1 MTFEQLQIFIAVA
14 EREHLT
20 QAAEAVRLTPS
31 AVSSSIRSLEGFYGV
46 ELFHRVGRRIELTQ
60 AGRLF
65 LPEAKAVVARAHAA
79 AGMLNDIGHLRRGS
93 LDIHASQT
101 VASYWLPPYLAQFRA
116 AYPGVDLEMVTAN
129 TQAVADA
136 VLDGR
141 ADLGL
146 VEGRIDHGALEMTS
160 VARDTLVI
168 VAAPSHDL
176 ANGRAL
182 TNADLAGLS
191 WILRERGS
199 GTRSEFEAALKATG
213 LAPEALT
220 VALTLP
226 SNEAVLSAVRH
237 GNAATAV
244 SAIAAEPL
252 LSLRAVVR
260 LNYDLPQRHFY
271 LLRHKERHRTRT
283 AAAFC
288 DLLARDTRESQKD

>member
-20 QAAEAVRLTPS
+20 RAAEAVHLTPS
-31 AVSSSIRSLEGFYGV
+31 AVSSAIRSLEGFYGV
-46 ELFHRVGRRIELTQ
+46 ELFHRIGRRIELTQ

-65 LPEAKAVVARAHAA
+65 LPEARAVVARAHAA
-79 AGMLNDIGHLRRGS
+79 AGLLNDIGHLRRGS
-93 LDIHASQT
+93 LDIFASQT
-101 VASYWLPPYLAQFRA
+101 VASYWLPPYLAEFRA

-146 VEGRIDHGALEMTS
+146 VEGRVDHGALEAKP
-160 VARDTLVI
+160 VARDTLMI
-168 VAAPSHDL
+168 VAAPSHVL
-176 ANGRAL
+176 ADGRAL
-182 TNADLAGLS
+182 THDDVAGLS

-199 GTRSEFEAALKATG
+199 GTRSEFEAALTAAG
-213 LAPEALT
+213 IAPGALR
-220 VALTLP
+220 VELTLP

-237 GNAATAV
+237 GRAATVV

-252 LSLRAVVR
+252 LSLGAVVR
-260 LNYDLPQRHFY
+260 LNYDLPQRDFI
-271 LLRHKERHRTRT
+271 LLRHKERHRTT
-283 AAAFC
+283 AAAAFC
-288 DLLARDTRESQKD
+288 DLMAKGTSGAQKG